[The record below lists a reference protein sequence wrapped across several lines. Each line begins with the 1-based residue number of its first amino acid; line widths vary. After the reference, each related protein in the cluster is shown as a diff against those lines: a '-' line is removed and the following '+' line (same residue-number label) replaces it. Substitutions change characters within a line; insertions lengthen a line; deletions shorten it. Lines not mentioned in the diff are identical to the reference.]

1 MFGCLVLSKY
11 LKNDEEIYRKTEIP
25 IADGRWLF
33 KFLVMQILEYISK
46 CQDISIDKFK
56 IALVTDNNDDL
67 ITYYIEELCN
77 KTKKLKIITG
87 HREKFHNL
95 EEKLYYHDGVVLEI
109 SNNKRK
115 ALQDIDI
122 IFNFGLEEDKINKY
136 KISEKSIIIN
146 LKEKI
151 QIKSKRFSGINI
163 NYYQI
168 DFNNRLIEN
177 LEWTKEFEKEDLYES
192 YIYRKGSILDIIKDI
207 RKDNLEI
214 KSLIG
219 NKGSISEKEYQN
231 ILDKSYDLA

>member
-95 EEKLYYHDGVVLEI
+95 EEMLYYHDGVVLEI

-192 YIYRKGSILDIIKDI
+192 YIYRKGNIIDIAKDII
-207 RKDNLEI
+207 KDNLEI

>member
-192 YIYRKGSILDIIKDI
+192 YIYRKGNIIDIAKGII
-207 RKDNLEI
+207 KDNLEI

>member
-192 YIYRKGSILDIIKDI
+192 YIYRKGNIIDIAKDII
-207 RKDNLEI
+207 KDNLEI

-219 NKGSISEKEYQN
+219 NKGPISEKEYQN

>member
-136 KISEKSIIIN
+136 KISAKSIIIN

-192 YIYRKGSILDIIKDI
+192 YIYRKGNIIDIAKGII
-207 RKDNLEI
+207 KDNLEI